1 MTELFRYIQRAF
13 VVPST
18 TQAIDVGRQSDLQDG
33 LRDAITRD
41 LPSDQVR
48 STADAFIVKHFSSP
62 QDDPC
67 QMGPQLLSLST
78 QLAPPLQGTDA
89 IKQLI
94 AATFGS
100 DAPELAGSDPLL
112 ADKAL
117 LDDILVC
124 VKITTAFDRVNA
136 HDLVAMRQAIAF
148 IEDFA
153 AGKVADD
160 SAEGIRAILR
170 RPIRIPSEFVKSLT
184 AIAESPT
191 PPPPPDPAIDAA
203 ARQRSALVAEQ
214 QHLKRAYEAIMS
226 LPPDQFELRPMKIQ
240 ADRQIAREAA
250 GRTTLGE
257 DRDGGR
263 VIGEDDED
271 SILPSLLSIPGAVIE
286 ELGGDVRTTLE
297 KANIDVAGAPVSQ
310 AIAAIKRQWQDVSRR
325 LAPYQVPAPA
335 RVFRVGAHLF
345 AVDDSAAT
353 TAPPRKE
360 AL

>member
-1 MTELFRYIQRAF
+1 VAELFRYIQHAF

-18 TQAIDVGRQSDLQDG
+18 TQPIDVGRQSDLQDS
-33 LRDAITRD
+33 LRDGISRN
-41 LPSDQVR
+41 LPADRVR
-48 STADAFIVKHFSSP
+48 GIADAFIAKHFNSP
-62 QDDPC
+62 QDDPF
-67 QMGPQLLSLST
+67 QMRSQLLSFGER
-78 QLAPPLQGTDA
+78 LAPAVPGTNG
-89 IKQLI
+89 IKQHV

-100 DAPELAGSDPLL
+100 DAARLAGSDPFL

-117 LDDILVC
+117 LDDLLVC

-136 HDLVAMRQAIAF
+136 HDLVAMRQVIAF

-153 AGKVADD
+153 ADKVADT
-160 SAEGIRAILR
+160 SVEGIRATLR
-170 RPIRIPSEFVKSLT
+170 RPIRIPNEFVNPVTVRADGPPSLPP
-184 AIAESPT
+184 AE
-191 PPPPPDPAIDAA
+191 PPDDSA
-203 ARQRSALVAEQ
+203 ARQRDALIAEQ
-214 QHLKRAYEAIMS
+214 GHLKRAYEAIMS

-240 ADRQIAREAA
+240 AARQVAREAA
-250 GRTTLGE
+250 GRTAIGE

-263 VIGEDDED
+263 VFGEDDED
-271 SILPSLLSIPGAVIE
+271 GTPPALLSIPGAVIE
-286 ELGGDVRTTLE
+286 KLGGDVRTTLK
-297 KANIDVAGAPVSQ
+297 KANIDVADAPVSQ

-345 AVDDSAAT
+345 AVDDSAVT